1 MRCAVRPSSL
11 VLAALLPLAAACR
24 EDAIT
29 APGALGS
36 VPGAEA
42 APAHGPVTVAGVLD
56 LGVPAEGGPYFAAG
70 AVAVTERG
78 QVAVSAARAPGP
90 VPFLWESGAL
100 RPLITPAGPPNPPAV
115 VAALNAAGVG
125 AGFVQTPATPGG
137 PPARTH
143 AALFTAGAPALLP
156 DGPGEVLQSRA
167 NGINDAGDAV
177 GLRLLRTAPG
187 APTLVQR
194 ATLWRRG
201 TGEVIDLGGLGPT
214 VSSEALAVNNR
225 GQAVGTS
232 FSPLGGFAFPVFF
245 AEGRVIQLPL
255 PPRYIGGAATAVN
268 ERGQAAGWVTGI
280 AGPTTPT
287 RAVLWDHG
295 GRVDLL
301 EVPAAAGVSIAQGI
315 NDAGDIVGFVSV
327 GGNPNGPPEREDA
340 ALWRGGALT
349 VLPPLSVGPIG
360 GDGPASSAS
369 ARDVNNRGEAVG
381 RSSSAA
387 GERAVRWTVTPALPV
402 PDDPE
407 GPNRAPAVMHLRPDP
422 AEGPYRLAANACGGR
437 FTVCVRFTVT
447 DADGDA
453 DAPFRVTV
461 DWGDGTPWTPNELT
475 RSGVPAL
482 AAHDYRAPGTYTV
495 RVTATDRRGA
505 ASTATLAL
513 AVVP

>member
-1 MRCAVRPSSL
+1 MRCAARPSSL

-24 EDAIT
+24 EDAVT
-29 APGALGS
+29 APAA
-36 VPGAEA
+36 PGAEA
-42 APAHGPVTVAGVLD
+42 RPAPAHGPVTVTGVLD
-56 LGVPAEGGPYFAAG
+56 LGVPVEGGPYFAVA

-78 QVAVSAARAPGP
+78 QVAVSGARAPGP
-90 VPFLWESGAL
+90 VPFLWESGAF
-100 RPLITPAGPPNPPAV
+100 RPLITPAGPPSPPAV

-137 PPARTH
+137 PPARTQ
-143 AALFTAGAPALLP
+143 AALFTAGAPTLLP

-167 NGINDAGDAV
+167 NGLNDAGDAV
-177 GLRLLRTAPG
+177 GVRLLRTAPG

-201 TGEVIDLGGLGPT
+201 TGEVVDLGALGPAA
-214 VSSEALAVNNR
+214 SSEALAVNNR

-232 FSPLGGFAFPVFF
+232 FSPLGGLALPVFF

-268 ERGQAAGWVTGI
+268 ERGQTAGWVSGI

-301 EVPAAAGVSIAQGI
+301 EVPPAAGLSIAQGI
-315 NDAGDIVGFVSV
+315 NDAGDIVGFVSS
-327 GGNPNGPPEREDA
+327 GGNPSGPPQREDA

-349 VLPPLSVGPIG
+349 VLPPLPGGPTG
-360 GDGPASSAS
+360 GDGPVSSAS

-387 GERAVRWTVTPALPV
+387 GERAVRWTVNPAAPV
-402 PDDPE
+402 PDDPP
-407 GPNRAPAVMHLRPDP
+407 GPNRAPEVAGLRAEP
-422 AEGPYRLAANACGGR
+422 AAGPYSIAANACGGR

-447 DADGDA
+447 DLDGDA
-453 DAPFRVTV
+453 DAPFRVIV
-461 DWGDGTPWTPNELT
+461 DWGDGAPWTPNELT

-482 AAHDYRAPGTYTV
+482 APHSYRAPGAYAV

-513 AVVP
+513 TVVE